1 MNEEKRID
9 ILSSLQNCI
18 NALGGMNL
26 RVDQEREG
34 NTARAVIRT
43 LYEVKEEVKRRE
55 AEAADQAAAQA
66 EPPKTEE

>member
-1 MNEEKRID
+1 MD
-9 ILSSLQNCI
+9 ITATLQACI

-43 LYEVKEEVKRRE
+43 LFEVKDEVARRE
-55 AEAADQAAAQA
+55 AEAAKQAAAQA
-66 EPPKTEE
+66 QPTNAEG